1 MQLTDAP
8 LQIVLAF
15 AADDATKTNPVPVP
29 SQIGVTPGAVSYTD
43 GYPPLCALD
52 PSAGGVGPSKADTNG
67 ILYSMSSID
76 KWMSAGGIFPYNSTF
91 QTAVGGYAK
100 GNLVLQASGGGL
112 WMSTVDNNMTDPDTG
127 GGGWAPFNA
136 GAIIRMCSSVYASGS
151 QTLAV
156 GNAKVLFDT
165 VEFDSAGLWNSANK
179 RFVATIAGNYRVSG
193 SVELDAPAAQ
203 GPLSSLILKNGAL
216 VKQCFQGP
224 QVSNT
229 NLTMPYDAI
238 IACAVGDFIELD
250 VSVPQTAVQA
260 GHSSG
265 SNQAFVYAQLEYLGT

>member
-43 GYPPLCALD
+43 GYPPVCALD

-67 ILYSMSSID
+67 ILFAMSAVD

-91 QTAVGGYAK
+91 QTAIGGYAK

-136 GAIIRMCSSVYASGS
+136 GAIIRMCSSVYASAS
-151 QTLAV
+151 QSLAV
-156 GNAKVLFDT
+156 GNSKVLFDT
-165 VEFDSAGLWNSANK
+165 IEFDAHGLWDATDK
-179 RFVATIAGNYRVSG
+179 RFVATTAGNYRVTGNVILPS
-193 SVELDAPAAQ
+193 PPAQ
-203 GPLSSLILKNGAL
+203 GSFVSSIFKNGSLA
-216 VKQCFQGP
+216 KQCSTASQLSTGE
-224 QVSNT
+224 VSFSYN
-229 NLTMPYDAI
+229 AI
-238 IACAVGDFIELD
+238 VNCASGDFIELFLL
-250 VSVPQTAVQA
+250 VPQTAVVA
-260 GHSSG
+260 GGSG
-265 SNQAFVYAQLEYLGT
+265 SNQAIVYAQLEYLGT